1 MNLFVNI
8 NFFCYNVRKWYNL
21 HFCIS
26 LSAFLGIVMSEL
38 SEIYP
43 CLSCCVLAN
52 TDYHDLL
59 KDSNW
64 NELLARL
71 MKSDFTTKTQTLVSN
86 FF

>member
-1 MNLFVNI
+1 MYVSGIICISVFL
-8 NFFCYNVRKWYNL
+8 CL
-21 HFCIS
+21 HF
-26 LSAFLGIVMSEL
+26 FGIVMSEL

-43 CLSCCVLAN
+43 CCVLAN

-64 NELLARL
+64 NEFLARL

-86 FF
+86 LF